1 MTCEEHLIEA
11 AVSLI
16 DVKYHVEA
24 AQVMGGAEGT
34 HMPPAFVRLEIR
46 NALSKVER
54 VVNAWRHEI
63 KESKIR

>member
-1 MTCEEHLIEA
+1 MTCDEHLTEA

-24 AQVMGGAEGT
+24 AQVRGEAEGI
-34 HMPPAFVRLEIR
+34 HVPPISVRLEIR
-46 NALSKVER
+46 NALTKVEN

-63 KESKIR
+63 KESKRT